1 LTISKLVAKPQ
12 YLCRYCSSEALKRQ
26 SSSISILGK
35 TFQTDEW
42 TNITP
47 RILER
52 SESKLLQ
59 LKNHPLNLVKE
70 RIINYFHQ
78 KYGGYAGSS
87 SPLFSAYEDFSP
99 IVTVEQNFDSLLI
112 GKDHVARSKTDNYYI
127 NKDWVLR
134 AHTSAHQTELIGAGL
149 PAFLVFGDVFRRD
162 SIDATHFPVFHQCEG
177 VRLFTKY
184 QLFPSSDAAGVP
196 LKTNEEESGLHQ
208 PQLFASHE
216 RTTEHQEGLTIEA
229 TKMMEYDLKSC
240 LEDLISYLFR
250 GKLKTRWVDVYF
262 PFTHPSWELE
272 IQREEGGEWI
282 EVLGCGIM
290 EQKLVNNAGCPDRAG
305 WAFGIGLERIAML
318 LYDIPDIRL
327 FWSKDERFINQ
338 FKTENGNIDQEFKF
352 KPFSKYEP
360 MYNDISF
367 WLSPT
372 KDFHENDFY
381 DIVRNVGGDLVENV
395 ECFDTYNCKKT
406 GRTSKAFRLT
416 FRHFEKQLN
425 QSDVN
430 ELKKLI
436 ENQSEKELEVTGRF

>member
-1 LTISKLVAKPQ
+1 M
-12 YLCRYCSSEALKRQ
+12 
-26 SSSISILGK
+26 G
-35 TFQTDEW
+35 
-42 TNITP
+42 
-47 RILER
+47 
-52 SESKLLQ
+52 
-59 LKNHPLNLVKE
+59 
-70 RIINYFHQ
+70 
-78 KYGGYAGSS
+78 
-87 SPLFSAYEDFSP
+87 
-99 IVTVEQNFDSLLI
+99 
-112 GKDHVARSKTDNYYI
+112 
-127 NKDWVLR
+127 
-134 AHTSAHQTELIGAGL
+134 
-149 PAFLVFGDVFRRD
+149 
-162 SIDATHFPVFHQCEG
+162 
-177 VRLFTKY
+177 Y

-327 FWSKDERFINQ
+327 FWSKDE
-338 FKTENGNIDQEFKF
+338 
-352 KPFSKYEP
+352 P

-367 WLSPT
+367 WLKPA

-416 FRHFEKQLN
+416 
-425 QSDVN
+425 
-430 ELKKLI
+430 
-436 ENQSEKELEVTGRF
+436 